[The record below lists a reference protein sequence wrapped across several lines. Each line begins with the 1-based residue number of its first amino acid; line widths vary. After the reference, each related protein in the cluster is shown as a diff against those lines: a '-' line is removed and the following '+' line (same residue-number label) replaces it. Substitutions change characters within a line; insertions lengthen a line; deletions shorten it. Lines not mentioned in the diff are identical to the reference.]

1 MMRKSREEKQVDGA
15 EETTREEGGGGRWN
29 SASVKEH
36 IVLQLDKQALR
47 GTNKIVTADP
57 SLW

>member
-15 EETTREEGGGGRWN
+15 EERRGKWN

-36 IVLQLDKQALR
+36 IALQLDKQALS